1 MLLYNVFFGHGF
13 FTPYFKVLYRF
24 FVFRFRAKIKFWQKL
39 TSATDFF
46 GFVTKLTSAT
56 VFLLFVTKTYPSNR
70 FFSFSSAKL
79 ASVTAFCLFWS
90 AKLKSDRPLFCF
102 ASEKDTSAPIF
113 CRKCFRLRMW
123 ANYKTSKNYY
133 AQSHLFPVI
142 KLQIKKRRN
151 NTNKA
156 KTSMS
161 KSIKYNYFLRFKRR
175 VKNNIS
181 L

>member
-90 AKLKSDRPLFCF
+90 AKLKSDRQVFCF
-102 ASEKDTSAPIF
+102 
-113 CRKCFRLRMW
+113 RQ
-123 ANYKTSKNYY
+123 KNIPQRPYFVENVF
-133 AQSHLFPVI
+133 SCECGLTI
-142 KLQIKKRRN
+142 KQ
-151 NTNKA
+151 
-156 KTSMS
+156 
-161 KSIKYNYFLRFKRR
+161 
-175 VKNNIS
+175 VKITMLS
-181 L
+181 CSFILW